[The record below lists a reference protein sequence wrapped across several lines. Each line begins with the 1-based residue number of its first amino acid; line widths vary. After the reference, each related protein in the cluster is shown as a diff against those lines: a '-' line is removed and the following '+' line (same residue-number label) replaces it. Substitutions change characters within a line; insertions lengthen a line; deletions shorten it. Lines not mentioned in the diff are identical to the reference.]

1 MAPPAPAAAPTV
13 LVVDDKERV
22 RESMRRVL
30 RGTCRV
36 LEAGDAATALERT

>member
-1 MAPPAPAAAPTV
+1 
-13 LVVDDKERV
+13 
-22 RESMRRVL
+22 MRRVL